1 MPAGTR
7 KAILITANRR
17 RIMKILIVDDEF
29 VSRQKAQKILSSY
42 GYCDS
47 AASGAEALQALDMA
61 RDEGR
66 PYDLVTMD
74 VIMPEMD
81 GIETLRRIREREKKL
96 GLDFHNGVKVI
107 MLTAKESVE
116 SVRTSFWEGCE
127 AYVTKPFNRDKLE
140 LALKQFVFES
150 ADP

>member
-1 MPAGTR
+1 
-7 KAILITANRR
+7 
-17 RIMKILIVDDEF
+17 

-47 AASGAEALQALDMA
+47 AASGSEALQALDMA

-74 VIMPEMD
+74 VIMPGMD
-81 GIETLRRIREREKKL
+81 GIETLRRIREKEKKL

-107 MLTAKESVE
+107 MLTAKEGVD

-140 LALKQFVFES
+140 QALKQFVFES
-150 ADP
+150 AGP